1 MRQIALALAILA
13 VPTVALAAMAPPHH
27 TIAHMTTAQKIAT
40 HRAMVPSSIVTIT
53 MPGDLSYDYK
63 KGPGQQVAQTY
74 CLTCHSS
81 GYVSM
86 QPPMDAAHWMKTVTK
101 MRKQYGTQMSDADAT
116 KVAAYL
122 GTAYGPIAPA
132 AH

>member
-13 VPTVALAAMAPPHH
+13 VPTVALAATAPPHH
-27 TIAHMTTAQKIAT
+27 VTAHTTTAHKSAT
-40 HRAMVPSSIVTIT
+40 HKAMAPSSIVKIT

-101 MRKQYGTQMSDADAT
+101 MRKQFGTQMTDADAT
-116 KVAAYL
+116 KIADYL
-122 GTAYGPIAPA
+122 GSAYGPTAPA